1 MMKKTIFGYWLL
13 VNGYW
18 LLVIGFWLFAIGCQ
32 AQKVQRVMIPGKG
45 NIDVEQLNK
54 RVDLNQDISRLNLTE
69 LRVLRNSFFA
79 REGYPFRDAFLRG
92 VFQCTSWYDSL
103 MEKRWSKVE
112 DLMEYKENED
122 YRDTY
127 YKADAKVPIKT
138 TKTEQAFINM
148 LLAREKEL
156 KKQNFIPSQSGYRI
170 NMDNVVNAM
179 QLTEYPAPLKDK
191 LGRNG
196 FAIVPAKHDQLFHVY
211 ESNDYTSFPNF
222 VTTDLYLQLYHLY
235 FDCLLR
241 DVEQQKLHDVVQ
253 KLCERGQQ
261 LTANGQLPKANGQW
275 LKTYFDVGHALIT
288 GQKGADGT
296 VAEEVRNSTTYNATT
311 SEFLGYTDISF
322 QYPLFRPRGHYTR
335 NDTLKQYFHAMMWL
349 QTVPFATDVPSQL
362 QNAIILAEMVGSDA
376 QMRQLYQQLF
386 EPMTWLFGTPDN
398 ITIMQVYDLMKGRKA
413 NELLKDKK
421 ALSQLRSEIES
432 LAQKQ
437 TRIKPKFQFSSP
449 YKINLL
455 PQRYMPDGEVLQEM
469 VDYDSQVTKRALPKG
484 LDVMASMGVASAER
498 ILIDELKE
506 AQKWDGF
513 FPALT
518 RMKQRMK
525 EIDWQQTISTRWMDA
540 LKTLNNT
547 DNGYPY
553 FMLTPE
559 WQKKDLNAALA
570 SWAEL
575 KHDAILYAKQPFGAE
590 CGGAG
595 PPEPVV
601 TGYVEPNVQFW
612 RKAISLLNATADVL
626 ERYHLTTEK
635 GKRATERL
643 REEAEFLLQVSQ
655 KELAGKKLDEAEYDA
670 LKHIGA
676 TFENISL
683 DLVRDEEQYLMGWND
698 VEGTDRKVA
707 LIADV
712 YTANSLNNP
721 EKCVMYVAVGLADE
735 IYCIVEVDGYLWLM
749 RGAVLSYRETRRG
762 LDILRLTDEEW
773 QKNLETYPDEGRPTW
788 MQDIIVPLKPAEAPK
803 ANERF
808 FYSTGC

>member
-1 MMKKTIFGYWLL
+1 MRKLLATIVCL
-13 VNGYW
+13 VA
-18 LLVIGFWLFAIGCQ
+18 LTATAQQ
-32 AQKVQRVMIPGKG
+32 AKRVMIPGKG

-54 RVDLNQDISRLNLTE
+54 RVDLNQDISRLNMTE
-69 LRVLRNSFFA
+69 LRVLRNSFYA
-79 REGYPFRDAFLRG
+79 RNGYPFRDAFLRG

-103 MEKRWSKVE
+103 MGERWPKVE
-112 DLMEYKENED
+112 ELMEYNEDED
-122 YRDTY
+122 YRTSY
-127 YKADAKVPIKT
+127 YKADAKVPMKT

-156 KKQNFIPSQSGYRI
+156 KKQNFKPSQSGYRV
-170 NMDNVVNAM
+170 NMDNVVNSM

-196 FAIVPAKHDQLFHVY
+196 FAIVPAKHDQLFNVY
-211 ESNDYTSFPNF
+211 ENNDYTNFPNF

-241 DVEQQKLHDVVQ
+241 DVEQKKLHDVVL
-253 KLCERGQQ
+253 KLCQRGQQ
-261 LTANGQLPKANGQW
+261 LVANSQHPSSNTQW

-288 GQKGADGT
+288 GQKGAAGT
-296 VAEEVRNSTTYNATT
+296 VAEEVEKSTKYEADM
-311 SEFLGYTDISF
+311 SEYLGYTNIPF

-349 QTVPFATDVPSQL
+349 QTVPFGTDVPSQL
-362 QNAIILAEMVGSDA
+362 ENAVILAEIVGSDA
-376 QMRQLYQQLF
+376 QMQKLYQQLF

-413 NELLKDKK
+413 KELLKNKK
-421 ALSQLRSEIES
+421 AMAQLRSEIET
-432 LAQKQ
+432 LAKQQ

-469 VDYDSQVTKRALPKG
+469 VDYDNDPTKRALPMG

-498 ILIDELKE
+498 ILTDELGEHKR
-506 AQKWDGF
+506 WDGF
-513 FPALT
+513 VPALS

-540 LKTLNNT
+540 LKTLHDTNE
-547 DNGYPY
+547 GYPF

-590 CGGAG
+590 CGGGG

-601 TGYVEPNVQFW
+601 TGYVEPNVKFW

-626 ERYHLTTEK
+626 ERYQLTTEK

-643 REEAEFLLQVSQ
+643 REEAEFLLRVSQ
-655 KELAGKKLDEAEYDA
+655 EELAGKKLAEADYDA

-676 TFENISL
+676 EFENISL

-712 YTANSLNNP
+712 YTANSVNNP

-773 QKNLETYPDEGRPTW
+773 QQNLETYPDEGRPTW

>member
-1 MMKKTIFGYWLL
+1 MMKKLL
-13 VNGYW
+13 TTM
-18 LLVIGFWLFAIGCQ
+18 LCLIALTAT
-32 AQKVQRVMIPGKG
+32 AQTKQRVMIPGKG

-54 RVDLNQDISRLNLTE
+54 RIDLSQDVSHLSITE
-69 LRVLRNSFFA
+69 LRILRNSFFA

-103 MEKRWSKVE
+103 LWKRWEKVE
-112 DLMEYKENED
+112 DLINYNDNED
-122 YRDTY
+122 YRDNY
-127 YKADAKVPIKT
+127 YKADAKVTMKT
-138 TKTEQAFINM
+138 TKTEQAFISK

-156 KKQNFIPSQSGYRI
+156 KKLNFTPSQIGYRV
-170 NMDNVVNAM
+170 NMDNVVNNM

-196 FAIVPAKHDQLFHVY
+196 FAIVPARHDQLFQVY
-211 ESNDYTSFPNF
+211 ESNDYTNFPNF

-241 DVEQQKLHDVVQ
+241 DVEQQKLHDVVLR
-253 KLCERGQQ
+253 LCQRGQQ
-261 LTANGQLPKANGQW
+261 LTTNSQLPKANSQW
-275 LKTYFDVGHALIT
+275 LKTYFDVGYALIT

-296 VAEEVRNSTTYNATT
+296 VADEVKKSTTYEADM
-311 SEFLGYTDISF
+311 SEFLGYKEIPF
-322 QYPLFRPRGHYTR
+322 QYPLFRPRGHYAR

-349 QTVPFATDVPSQL
+349 QTVPFGTDVPSQL
-362 QNAIILAEMVGSDA
+362 ANAVILADIVGSDT

-398 ITIMQVYDLMKGRKA
+398 ITILQVYDLMKGRKGK
-413 NELLKDKK
+413 ELLKDQK
-421 ALSQLRSEIES
+421 AMALLRTEIES
-432 LAQKQ
+432 LAQQQ

-469 VDYDSQVTKRALPKG
+469 VDYDSQTTKRALPKG

-498 ILIDELKE
+498 ILLDELKE
-506 AQKWDGF
+506 AQQWDGF
-513 FPALT
+513 VPALS
-518 RMKQRMK
+518 RMKQRMR
-525 EIDWQQTISTRWMDA
+525 EIDWQQTISNRWMDA
-540 LKTLNNT
+540 LKTLHDTN
-547 DNGYPY
+547 DGYPF

-590 CGGAG
+590 CGGGG

-643 REEAEFLLQVSQ
+643 REEAQFLLRVSEE
-655 KELAGKKLDEAEYDA
+655 ELAGKKLAEADYDA

-683 DLVRDEEQYLMGWND
+683 DLVRDEEQFLMGWND

>member
-1 MMKKTIFGYWLL
+1 MLCLIALT
-13 VNGYW
+13 
-18 LLVIGFWLFAIGCQ
+18 AT
-32 AQKVQRVMIPGKG
+32 AQTKQRVMIPGKG

-54 RVDLNQDISRLNLTE
+54 RIDLSQDVSRLSIPE
-69 LRVLRNSFFA
+69 LRILRNSFFA

-103 MEKRWSKVE
+103 LWKRWEKVE
-112 DLMEYKENED
+112 DLINYNDNED
-122 YRDTY
+122 YRDNY
-127 YKADAKVPIKT
+127 YKADAKVTMKT
-138 TKTEQAFINM
+138 TKTEQAFISK

-156 KKQNFIPSQSGYRI
+156 KKLNFTPSQIGYRV
-170 NMDNVVNAM
+170 NMDNVVNNM

-196 FAIVPAKHDQLFHVY
+196 FAIVPARHDQLFQVY
-211 ESNDYTSFPNF
+211 ESNDYTNFPNF

-241 DVEQQKLHDVVQ
+241 DVEQQKLHDVVLR
-253 KLCERGQQ
+253 LCQRGQQ
-261 LTANGQLPKANGQW
+261 LTTNSQLPKANSQW
-275 LKTYFDVGHALIT
+275 LKTYFDVGYALIT

-296 VAEEVRNSTTYNATT
+296 VADEVKKSTTYEADM
-311 SEFLGYTDISF
+311 SEYLGYIDIPF
-322 QYPLFRPRGHYTR
+322 QYPLFRPRGHYAR

-349 QTVPFATDVPSQL
+349 QTVPFGTDVPSQL
-362 QNAIILAEMVGSDA
+362 ANAVILADIVGSDT

-398 ITIMQVYDLMKGRKA
+398 ITILQVYDLMKGRKGK
-413 NELLKDKK
+413 ELLKDQK
-421 ALSQLRSEIES
+421 AMALLRTEIES
-432 LAQKQ
+432 LAQQQ

-469 VDYDSQVTKRALPKG
+469 VDYDSQTTKRALPKG

-498 ILIDELKE
+498 ILLDELKE
-506 AQKWDGF
+506 AQQWDGF
-513 FPALT
+513 VPALS
-518 RMKQRMK
+518 RMKQRMR
-525 EIDWQQTISTRWMDA
+525 EIDWQQTISNRWMDA
-540 LKTLNNT
+540 LKTLHDTN
-547 DNGYPY
+547 DGYPF
-553 FMLTPE
+553 FMLTLE

-590 CGGAG
+590 CGGGG

-626 ERYHLTTEK
+626 ERHHLTTEK

-643 REEAEFLLQVSQ
+643 REEAQFLLRVTEE
-655 KELAGKKLDEAEYDA
+655 ELAGKKLAEADYDA

-683 DLVRDEEQYLMGWND
+683 DLVRDEEQFLMGWND

-803 ANERF
+803 SNERF

>member
-1 MMKKTIFGYWLL
+1 MRKLL
-13 VNGYW
+13 ATMLCVMA
-18 LLVIGFWLFAIGCQ
+18 LTAT
-32 AQKVQRVMIPGKG
+32 AQTKQRVMIPGKG
-45 NIDVEQLNK
+45 NINVEQLNK
-54 RVDLNQDISRLNLTE
+54 LVDLNQDISRLSITE
-69 LRVLRNSFFA
+69 LRVLRNSFYA

-103 MEKRWSKVE
+103 LWKRWEKVE
-112 DLMEYKENED
+112 DLINYNESED
-122 YRDTY
+122 YRNNY
-127 YKADAKVPIKT
+127 YKADAKVSMKT
-138 TKTEQAFINM
+138 TKAEQAFINK

-156 KKQNFIPSQSGYRI
+156 MKRNFVPSQSGYRV
-170 NMDNVVNAM
+170 NMDNVVNNM
-179 QLTEYPAPLKDK
+179 QLKEYPAPLKDK

-196 FAIVPAKHDQLFHVY
+196 FAIVPARHNQLFQLY
-211 ESNDYTSFPNF
+211 ESNDYTNFPNF

-241 DVEQQKLHDVVQ
+241 DIEQQRLHDVVL
-253 KLCERGQQ
+253 KLCQRGQQ
-261 LTANGQLPKANGQW
+261 LTATNNAW
-275 LKTYFDVGHALIT
+275 LKTYFDVGYALIT
-288 GQKGADGT
+288 GQKGAVGT
-296 VAEEVRNSTTYNATT
+296 VAEEVKKSTTYEADM
-311 SEFLGYTDISF
+311 SEFLGCKEIPF

-335 NDTLKQYFHAMMWL
+335 NDTLKTYFHAMMWL
-349 QTVPFATDVPSQL
+349 QTVPFGTDVPSQL
-362 QNAIILAEMVGSDA
+362 QNAIILADLVGRDA
-376 QMRQLYQQLF
+376 QMQQLYQQLF

-413 NELLKDKK
+413 SELLKDKK
-421 ALSQLRSEIES
+421 AMDQLRREIES

-469 VDYDSQVTKRALPKG
+469 VDYDNRPTKRAMPKG

-498 ILIDELKE
+498 ILLDELKE
-506 AQKWDGF
+506 AQQWDGF
-513 FPALT
+513 VAALSK
-518 RMKQRMK
+518 MKQRMK
-525 EIDWQQTISTRWMDA
+525 EIDWQQTISNRWMDA
-540 LKTLNNT
+540 VKTLHEIC
-547 DNGYPY
+547 DGYPY

-590 CGGAG
+590 CGGGG

-601 TGYVEPNVQFW
+601 TGYVEPNVKFW
-612 RKAISLLNATADVL
+612 RKAISLLDATADVL
-626 ERYHLTTEK
+626 ERHHLTTEK
-635 GKRATERL
+635 GKRATQRL
-643 REEAEFLLQVSQ
+643 REEAQFLLRVSQ
-655 KELAGKKLDEAEYDA
+655 EELAGKKLDEADYDA

-721 EKCVMYVAVGLADE
+721 EKSVMYVAVGLADE
-735 IYCIVEVDGYLWLM
+735 IYCVVEVDGYLWLM
-749 RGAVLSYRETRRG
+749 RGAVLSYRETRRA

-773 QKNLETYPDEGRPTW
+773 QKNLETYPDEGRPSW
-788 MQDIIVPLKPAEAPK
+788 MQDIMVPLKPLEVPK
-803 ANERF
+803 PDESY

>member
-1 MMKKTIFGYWLL
+1 MLCVMALT
-13 VNGYW
+13 
-18 LLVIGFWLFAIGCQ
+18 AT
-32 AQKVQRVMIPGKG
+32 AQTKQRVMIPGKG
-45 NIDVEQLNK
+45 NINVEQLNK
-54 RVDLNQDISRLNLTE
+54 LVDLNQDISRLSITE
-69 LRVLRNSFFA
+69 LRVLRNSFYA

-103 MEKRWSKVE
+103 LWKRWEKVE
-112 DLMEYKENED
+112 DLINYNESED
-122 YRDTY
+122 YRNNY
-127 YKADAKVPIKT
+127 YKADAKVSMKT
-138 TKTEQAFINM
+138 TKAEQAFINK

-156 KKQNFIPSQSGYRI
+156 MKRNFVPSQSGYRV
-170 NMDNVVNAM
+170 NMDNVVNNM
-179 QLTEYPAPLKDK
+179 QLKKYPAPLKDK

-196 FAIVPAKHDQLFHVY
+196 FAIVPARHNQLFQLY
-211 ESNDYTSFPNF
+211 ESNDYTNFPNF

-241 DVEQQKLHDVVQ
+241 DIEQQRLHDVVL
-253 KLCERGQQ
+253 KLCQRGQQ
-261 LTANGQLPKANGQW
+261 LTATNNAW
-275 LKTYFDVGHALIT
+275 LKTYFDVGYALIT
-288 GQKGADGT
+288 GQKGAVGT
-296 VAEEVRNSTTYNATT
+296 VAEEVKKSTTYEADM
-311 SEFLGYTDISF
+311 SEFLGCKEIPF

-335 NDTLKQYFHAMMWL
+335 NDTLKTYFHAMMWL
-349 QTVPFATDVPSQL
+349 QTVPFGTDVPSQL
-362 QNAIILAEMVGSDA
+362 QNAIILADLVGRDA
-376 QMRQLYQQLF
+376 QMQQLYQQLF

-413 NELLKDKK
+413 SELLKDKK
-421 ALSQLRSEIES
+421 AMDQLRREIES

-469 VDYDSQVTKRALPKG
+469 VDYDNRPTKRAMPKG

-498 ILIDELKE
+498 ILLDELKE
-506 AQKWDGF
+506 AQQWDGF
-513 FPALT
+513 VAALSK
-518 RMKQRMK
+518 MKQRMK
-525 EIDWQQTISTRWMDA
+525 EIDWQQTISNRWMDA
-540 LKTLNNT
+540 VKTLHEIC
-547 DNGYPY
+547 DGYPY

-590 CGGAG
+590 CGGGG

-601 TGYVEPNVQFW
+601 TGYVEPNVKFW
-612 RKAISLLNATADVL
+612 RKAISLLDATADVL
-626 ERYHLTTEK
+626 ERHHLTTEK
-635 GKRATERL
+635 GKRATQRL
-643 REEAEFLLQVSQ
+643 REEAQFLLRVSQ
-655 KELAGKKLDEAEYDA
+655 EELAGKKLDEADYDA

-721 EKCVMYVAVGLADE
+721 EKSVMYVAVGLADE
-735 IYCIVEVDGYLWLM
+735 IYCVVEIDGYLWLM
-749 RGAVLSYRETRRG
+749 RGAVLSYRETRRA

-773 QKNLETYPDEGRPTW
+773 QKNLETYPDEGRPSW
-788 MQDIIVPLKPAEAPK
+788 MQDIMVPLKPLEVPK
-803 ANERF
+803 PDESY

>member
-1 MMKKTIFGYWLL
+1 MKKLL
-13 VNGYW
+13 TTM
-18 LLVIGFWLFAIGCQ
+18 LCLMTLTAT
-32 AQKVQRVMIPGKG
+32 AQTKQRVMIPGKG
-45 NIDVEQLNK
+45 NVNVEQLNK
-54 RVDLNQDISRLNLTE
+54 HVDLNQDISRLNITE
-69 LRVLRNSFFA
+69 LRVLRNSFYA

-92 VFQCTSWYDSL
+92 VFQSTSWYDSL
-103 MEKRWSKVE
+103 QWKRWEKVE
-112 DLMEYKENED
+112 DLINYNESGD
-122 YRDTY
+122 YRNNY
-127 YKADAKVPIKT
+127 YKADAKVPMKT
-138 TKTEQAFINM
+138 TKAEQAFINK

-156 KKQNFIPSQSGYRI
+156 KKQNFVPSQSGYRV
-170 NMDNVVNAM
+170 NMDNVVNNM
-179 QLTEYPAPLKDK
+179 QLKEYPAPLKDK

-196 FAIVPAKHDQLFHVY
+196 FAIVPARHDQLFQLY
-211 ESNDYTSFPNF
+211 ESNDYTNFPNF

-241 DVEQQKLHDVVQ
+241 DIEQQRLHDVVL
-253 KLCERGQQ
+253 KLCQRGQQ
-261 LTANGQLPKANGQW
+261 LTANSQW
-275 LKTYFDVGHALIT
+275 LKTYFDVGYALIT
-288 GQKGADGT
+288 GQKGAAGT
-296 VAEEVRNSTTYNATT
+296 VAEEVKKSTTYEADM
-311 SEFLGYTDISF
+311 SEFLGCKEIPF

-335 NDTLKQYFHAMMWL
+335 NDTLKTYFHAMMWL
-349 QTVPFATDVPSQL
+349 QTVPFGTDVPSQL
-362 QNAIILAEMVGSDA
+362 QNAIILADLVGSDA
-376 QMRQLYQQLF
+376 QMQQLYQQLF

-398 ITIMQVYDLMKGRKA
+398 ITILQVYDLMKGRKA
-413 NELLKDKK
+413 TELLKDKK
-421 ALSQLRSEIES
+421 AMDQLRGEIES

-469 VDYDSQVTKRALPKG
+469 VDYDSRPTKRAMPKG

-498 ILIDELKE
+498 ILLDELKE
-506 AQKWDGF
+506 AQQWDGF
-513 FPALT
+513 VAALSK
-518 RMKQRMK
+518 MKQRMK
-525 EIDWQQTISTRWMDA
+525 EIDWQQTISNRWMDA
-540 LKTLNNT
+540 VKTLHET
-547 DNGYPY
+547 SDGYPY

-590 CGGAG
+590 CGGGG

-601 TGYVEPNVQFW
+601 TGYVEPNVKFW
-612 RKAISLLNATADVL
+612 RKAISLLDATADVL
-626 ERYHLTTEK
+626 ERHHLTTEK
-635 GKRATERL
+635 GKRATQRL
-643 REEAEFLLQVSQ
+643 REEAQFLLRVSQ
-655 KELAGKKLDEAEYDA
+655 EELAGKKLDEADYDA

-721 EKCVMYVAVGLADE
+721 EKSVMYVAVGLADE
-735 IYCIVEVDGYLWLM
+735 IYCVVEVDGYLWLM
-749 RGAVLSYRETRRG
+749 RGAVLSYRETRRA

-773 QKNLETYPDEGRPTW
+773 QKNLETYPDEGRPSW
-788 MQDIIVPLKPAEAPK
+788 MQDIMVPLKPLEVPK
-803 ANERF
+803 PDESY

>member
-1 MMKKTIFGYWLL
+1 MMKKLL
-13 VNGYW
+13 TTM
-18 LLVIGFWLFAIGCQ
+18 LCLIALTAT
-32 AQKVQRVMIPGKG
+32 AQTKQRVMIPGKG

-54 RVDLNQDISRLNLTE
+54 RIDLSQDVSRLSIPE
-69 LRVLRNSFFA
+69 LRILRNSFFA

-103 MEKRWSKVE
+103 LWKRWEKVE
-112 DLMEYKENED
+112 DLINYNDNED
-122 YRDTY
+122 YRDNY
-127 YKADAKVPIKT
+127 YKADAKVTMKA
-138 TKTEQAFINM
+138 TKTEQAFISK

-156 KKQNFIPSQSGYRI
+156 KKLNFTPSQIGYRV
-170 NMDNVVNAM
+170 NMDNVVNNM

-196 FAIVPAKHDQLFHVY
+196 FAIVPARHDQLFQVY
-211 ESNDYTSFPNF
+211 ESNDYTNFPNF

-241 DVEQQKLHDVVQ
+241 DVEQQKLHDVVLR
-253 KLCERGQQ
+253 LCQRGQQ
-261 LTANGQLPKANGQW
+261 LTTNSQLPKANSQW
-275 LKTYFDVGHALIT
+275 LKTYFDVGYALIT

-296 VAEEVRNSTTYNATT
+296 VADEVKKSTTYEADM
-311 SEFLGYTDISF
+311 SEYLGYIDIPF
-322 QYPLFRPRGHYTR
+322 QYPLFRPRGHYAR

-349 QTVPFATDVPSQL
+349 QTVPFGTDVPSQL
-362 QNAIILAEMVGSDA
+362 ANAVILADIVGSDT

-398 ITIMQVYDLMKGRKA
+398 ITILQVYDLMKGRKGK
-413 NELLKDKK
+413 ELLKDQK
-421 ALSQLRSEIES
+421 AMALLRTEIES
-432 LAQKQ
+432 LAQQQ

-469 VDYDSQVTKRALPKG
+469 VDYDSQTTKRALPKG

-498 ILIDELKE
+498 ILLDELKE
-506 AQKWDGF
+506 AQQWDGF
-513 FPALT
+513 VPALS
-518 RMKQRMK
+518 RMKQRMR
-525 EIDWQQTISTRWMDA
+525 EIDWQQTISNRWMDA
-540 LKTLNNT
+540 LKTLHDTN
-547 DNGYPY
+547 DGYPF

-590 CGGAG
+590 CGGGG

-626 ERYHLTTEK
+626 ERHHLTTEK

-643 REEAEFLLQVSQ
+643 REEAQFLLRVSEE
-655 KELAGKKLDEAEYDA
+655 ELAGKKLAEADYDA

-683 DLVRDEEQYLMGWND
+683 DLVRDEEQFLMGWND

-803 ANERF
+803 SNERF

>member
-1 MMKKTIFGYWLL
+1 MKRTIFAIGLWLL
-13 VNGYW
+13 
-18 LLVIGFWLFAIGCQ
+18 AIGCQ
-32 AQKVQRVMIPGKG
+32 AQIKQRVMIPGKG
-45 NIDVEQLNK
+45 GINVEQLNK
-54 RVDLNQDISRLNLTE
+54 RVDLAQDISQLNITE

-79 REGYPFRDAFLRG
+79 RDGYPFRDAFLRG

-103 MEKRWSKVE
+103 VEKRWEKVE
-112 DLMEYKENED
+112 NLMEYNENED

-127 YKADAKVPIKT
+127 YKADAKVPFKT
-138 TKTEQAFINM
+138 TKAEQAFISK
-148 LLAREKEL
+148 LQAREKEL
-156 KKQNFIPSQSGYRI
+156 KQQNFKPSQSGYRV

-179 QLTEYPAPLKDK
+179 QLKEYPAPLKDK

-196 FAIVPAKHDQLFHVY
+196 FAIVPAQHDQLFQVY
-211 ESNDYTSFPNF
+211 ESNDYTNFPNF
-222 VTTDLYLQLYHLY
+222 VTTDLYLQIYHLY

-241 DVEQQKLHDVVQ
+241 DVEQEKLHDVVL
-253 KLCERGQQ
+253 KLCQRGQQ
-261 LTANGQLPKANGQW
+261 LTANTQW
-275 LKTYFDVGHALIT
+275 LKTYFDVGYALIT
-288 GQKGADGT
+288 GQKGAAGT
-296 VAEEVRNSTTYNATT
+296 VADEVEKSTAYKADM
-311 SEFLGYTDISF
+311 SEFLGYKEVPF
-322 QYPLFRPRGHYTR
+322 NYQLFRPRGHYTR
-335 NDTLKQYFHAMMWL
+335 NDTLKTYFHAMMWL
-349 QTVPFATDVPSQL
+349 QTVPFGTDVPSQL
-362 QNAIILAEMVGSDA
+362 QNAIILADMVGSDA
-376 QMRQLYQQLF
+376 QMRALYQQLF

-398 ITIMQVYDLMKGRKA
+398 ITIMQVYDLMKDRKA

-421 ALSQLRSEIES
+421 ALAQLRSEIES

-437 TRIKPKFQFSSP
+437 TRIKPKFEYTSP
-449 YKINLL
+449 YMINLL

-469 VDYDSQVTKRALPKG
+469 VDYDSRPTKRAMPKG
-484 LDVMASMGVASAER
+484 LDVMAAMGVQSAER
-498 ILIDELKE
+498 ILLDELKE
-506 AQKWDGF
+506 ARQWDGF
-513 FPALT
+513 VAALAK
-518 RMKQRMK
+518 MKQRMK
-525 EIDWQQTISTRWMDA
+525 EIDWQQTISNRWMDA
-540 LKTLNNT
+540 VKTLHET
-547 DNGYPY
+547 SDGYPY

-590 CGGAG
+590 CGGGG

-601 TGYVEPNVQFW
+601 TGYVEPNVKFW
-612 RKAISLLNATADVL
+612 RKAISLLDATADVL
-626 ERYHLTTEK
+626 ERHHLTTEK

-643 REEAEFLLQVSQ
+643 REEAQFLLRVSER
-655 KELAGKKLDEAEYDA
+655 ELAGKKLDEADYDA

-683 DLVRDEEQYLMGWND
+683 DLVRDEEQFLMGWND

-712 YTANSLNNP
+712 YTANADNNP
-721 EKCVMYVAVGLADE
+721 EKSVMYVAVGLADE

-773 QKNLETYPDEGRPTW
+773 QKNLETYPDEGRPSW

>member
-1 MMKKTIFGYWLL
+1 MH
-13 VNGYW
+13 
-18 LLVIGFWLFAIGCQ
+18 
-32 AQKVQRVMIPGKG
+32 
-45 NIDVEQLNK
+45 
-54 RVDLNQDISRLNLTE
+54 
-69 LRVLRNSFFA
+69 
-79 REGYPFRDAFLRG
+79 
-92 VFQCTSWYDSL
+92 WYDSL
-103 MEKRWSKVE
+103 LWKRWEKVE
-112 DLMEYKENED
+112 DLINYNESED
-122 YRDTY
+122 YRNNY
-127 YKADAKVPIKT
+127 YKADAKVSMKT
-138 TKTEQAFINM
+138 TKAEQAFINK

-156 KKQNFIPSQSGYRI
+156 MKRNFVPSQSGYRV
-170 NMDNVVNAM
+170 NMDNVVNNM
-179 QLTEYPAPLKDK
+179 QLKEYPAPLKDK

-196 FAIVPAKHDQLFHVY
+196 FAIVPARHNQLFQLY
-211 ESNDYTSFPNF
+211 ESNDYTNFPNF

-241 DVEQQKLHDVVQ
+241 DIEQQRLHDVVL
-253 KLCERGQQ
+253 KLCQRGQQ
-261 LTANGQLPKANGQW
+261 LTATNNAW
-275 LKTYFDVGHALIT
+275 LKTYFDVGYALIT
-288 GQKGADGT
+288 GQKGAVGT
-296 VAEEVRNSTTYNATT
+296 VAEEVKKSTTYEADM
-311 SEFLGYTDISF
+311 SEFLGCKEIPF

-335 NDTLKQYFHAMMWL
+335 NDTLKTYFHAMMWL
-349 QTVPFATDVPSQL
+349 QTVPFGTDVPSQL
-362 QNAIILAEMVGSDA
+362 QNAIILADLVGRDA
-376 QMRQLYQQLF
+376 QMQQLYQQLF

-413 NELLKDKK
+413 SELLKDKK
-421 ALSQLRSEIES
+421 AMDQLRREIES

-469 VDYDSQVTKRALPKG
+469 VDYDNRPTKRAMPKG

-498 ILIDELKE
+498 ILLDELKE
-506 AQKWDGF
+506 AQQWDGF
-513 FPALT
+513 VAALSK
-518 RMKQRMK
+518 MKQRMK
-525 EIDWQQTISTRWMDA
+525 EIDWQQTISNRWMDA
-540 LKTLNNT
+540 VKTLHEIC
-547 DNGYPY
+547 DGYPY

-590 CGGAG
+590 CGGGG

-601 TGYVEPNVQFW
+601 TGYVEPNVKFW
-612 RKAISLLNATADVL
+612 RKAISLLDATADVL
-626 ERYHLTTEK
+626 ERHHLTTEK
-635 GKRATERL
+635 GKRATQRL
-643 REEAEFLLQVSQ
+643 REEAQFLLRVSQ
-655 KELAGKKLDEAEYDA
+655 EELAGKKLDEADYDA

-721 EKCVMYVAVGLADE
+721 EKSVMYVAVGLADE
-735 IYCIVEVDGYLWLM
+735 IYCVVEIDGYLWLM
-749 RGAVLSYRETRRG
+749 RGAVLSYRETRRA

-773 QKNLETYPDEGRPTW
+773 QKNLETYPDEGRPSW
-788 MQDIIVPLKPAEAPK
+788 MQDIMVPLKPLEVPK
-803 ANERF
+803 PDESY

>member
-1 MMKKTIFGYWLL
+1 MKKLL
-13 VNGYW
+13 TTMLCLMTLTVT
-18 LLVIGFWLFAIGCQ
+18 
-32 AQKVQRVMIPGKG
+32 AQTKQRVMIPGKG
-45 NIDVEQLNK
+45 NVNVEQLNK
-54 RVDLNQDISRLNLTE
+54 RVDLNQDISRLSITE
-69 LRVLRNSFFA
+69 LRVLRNSFYA

-103 MEKRWSKVE
+103 LWKRWEKVE
-112 DLMEYKENED
+112 DLINYNESED
-122 YRDTY
+122 NRNNY
-127 YKADAKVPIKT
+127 YKADAKVSMKT
-138 TKTEQAFINM
+138 TKAEQAFINK

-156 KKQNFIPSQSGYRI
+156 MKRNFVPSQSGYRV
-170 NMDNVVNAM
+170 NMDNVVNNM
-179 QLTEYPAPLKDK
+179 QLKEYPAPLKDK

-196 FAIVPAKHDQLFHVY
+196 FAIVPARHNQLFQLY
-211 ESNDYTSFPNF
+211 ESNDYTNFPNF
-222 VTTDLYLQLYHLY
+222 VTTDVDRQLYHLY

-241 DVEQQKLHDVVQ
+241 DIEQQRLHDVVL
-253 KLCERGQQ
+253 KLCQRGQQ
-261 LTANGQLPKANGQW
+261 LTATNNAW
-275 LKTYFDVGHALIT
+275 LKTYFDVGYALIT
-288 GQKGADGT
+288 GQKGVAGT
-296 VAEEVRNSTTYNATT
+296 VAEEVKKSTTYEADM
-311 SEFLGYTDISF
+311 SEFLGCKEIPF

-335 NDTLKQYFHAMMWL
+335 NDTLKTYFHAMMWL
-349 QTVPFATDVPSQL
+349 QTVPFGTDVPSQL
-362 QNAIILAEMVGSDA
+362 QNAIILADLVGSDA
-376 QMRQLYQQLF
+376 QMQQLYQQLF

-413 NELLKDKK
+413 SELLKDKK
-421 ALSQLRSEIES
+421 AMDQLRREIES

-469 VDYDSQVTKRALPKG
+469 VDYDSRPTKRAMPKG

-498 ILIDELKE
+498 ILLDELKE
-506 AQKWDGF
+506 AQQWDGF
-513 FPALT
+513 VAALSK
-518 RMKQRMK
+518 MKQRMK
-525 EIDWQQTISTRWMDA
+525 EIDWQQTISNRWMDA
-540 LKTLNNT
+540 VKTLHEIS
-547 DNGYPY
+547 DGYPY

-590 CGGAG
+590 CGGGG

-601 TGYVEPNVQFW
+601 TGYVEPNVKFW
-612 RKAISLLNATADVL
+612 RKAISLLDATADVL
-626 ERYHLTTEK
+626 ERHHLTTEK
-635 GKRATERL
+635 GKRATQRL
-643 REEAEFLLQVSQ
+643 REEAQFLLRVSQ
-655 KELAGKKLDEAEYDA
+655 EELAGKKLDEADYDA

-721 EKCVMYVAVGLADE
+721 EKSVMYVAVGLADE
-735 IYCIVEVDGYLWLM
+735 IYCVVEVDGYLWLM
-749 RGAVLSYRETRRG
+749 RGAVLSYRETRRA

-773 QKNLETYPDEGRPTW
+773 QKNLETYPDEGRPSW
-788 MQDIIVPLKPAEAPK
+788 MQDIMVPLKPLEVPK
-803 ANERF
+803 PDESY

>member
-1 MMKKTIFGYWLL
+1 MKKLL
-13 VNGYW
+13 TTMLCLMTLTVT
-18 LLVIGFWLFAIGCQ
+18 
-32 AQKVQRVMIPGKG
+32 AQTKQRVMIPGKG
-45 NIDVEQLNK
+45 NVNVEQLNK
-54 RVDLNQDISRLNLTE
+54 RVDLNQDISRLSITE
-69 LRVLRNSFFA
+69 LRVLRNSFYA

-103 MEKRWSKVE
+103 LWKRWEKVE
-112 DLMEYKENED
+112 DLINYNESED
-122 YRDTY
+122 YRNNY
-127 YKADAKVPIKT
+127 YKADAKVSMKT
-138 TKTEQAFINM
+138 TKAEQAFINK

-156 KKQNFIPSQSGYRI
+156 MKRNFVPSQSGYRV
-170 NMDNVVNAM
+170 NMDNVVNNM
-179 QLTEYPAPLKDK
+179 QLKEYPAPLKDK

-196 FAIVPAKHDQLFHVY
+196 FAIVPARHNQLFQLY
-211 ESNDYTSFPNF
+211 ESNDYTNFPNF

-241 DVEQQKLHDVVQ
+241 DIEQQRLHDVVL
-253 KLCERGQQ
+253 KLCQRGQQ
-261 LTANGQLPKANGQW
+261 LTATNNAW
-275 LKTYFDVGHALIT
+275 LKTYFDVGYALIT
-288 GQKGADGT
+288 GQKGAVGT
-296 VAEEVRNSTTYNATT
+296 VAEEVKKSTTYEADM
-311 SEFLGYTDISF
+311 SEFLGCKEIPF

-335 NDTLKQYFHAMMWL
+335 NDTLKTYFHAMMWL
-349 QTVPFATDVPSQL
+349 QTVPFGTDVPSQL
-362 QNAIILAEMVGSDA
+362 QNAIILADLVGRDA
-376 QMRQLYQQLF
+376 QMQQLYQQLF

-413 NELLKDKK
+413 SELLKDKK
-421 ALSQLRSEIES
+421 AMDQLRREIES

-469 VDYDSQVTKRALPKG
+469 VDYDNRPTKRAMPKG

-498 ILIDELKE
+498 ILLDELKE
-506 AQKWDGF
+506 AQQWDGF
-513 FPALT
+513 VAALSK
-518 RMKQRMK
+518 MKQRMK
-525 EIDWQQTISTRWMDA
+525 EIDWQQTISNRWMDA
-540 LKTLNNT
+540 VKTLHEIC
-547 DNGYPY
+547 DGYPY

-590 CGGAG
+590 CGGGG

-601 TGYVEPNVQFW
+601 TGYVEPNVKFW
-612 RKAISLLNATADVL
+612 RKAISLLDATADVL
-626 ERYHLTTEK
+626 ERHHLTTEK
-635 GKRATERL
+635 GKRATQRL
-643 REEAEFLLQVSQ
+643 REEAQFLLRVSQ
-655 KELAGKKLDEAEYDA
+655 EELAGKKLDEADYDA

-721 EKCVMYVAVGLADE
+721 EKSVMYVAVGLADE
-735 IYCIVEVDGYLWLM
+735 IYCVVEIDGYLWLM
-749 RGAVLSYRETRRG
+749 RGAVLSYRETRRA

-773 QKNLETYPDEGRPTW
+773 QKNLETYPDEGRPSW
-788 MQDIIVPLKPAEAPK
+788 MQDIMVPLKPLEVPK
-803 ANERF
+803 PDESY

>member
-1 MMKKTIFGYWLL
+1 MKKLL
-13 VNGYW
+13 TTMLCLMTLTVT
-18 LLVIGFWLFAIGCQ
+18 
-32 AQKVQRVMIPGKG
+32 AQTKQRVMIPGKG
-45 NIDVEQLNK
+45 NVNVEQLNK
-54 RVDLNQDISRLNLTE
+54 RVDLNQDISRLSITE
-69 LRVLRNSFFA
+69 LRVLRNSFYA

-103 MEKRWSKVE
+103 LWKRWEKVE
-112 DLMEYKENED
+112 DLINYNESED
-122 YRDTY
+122 YRNNY
-127 YKADAKVPIKT
+127 YKADAKVSMKT
-138 TKTEQAFINM
+138 TKAEQAFINK

-156 KKQNFIPSQSGYRI
+156 MKRNFVPSQSGYRV
-170 NMDNVVNAM
+170 NMDNVVNNM
-179 QLTEYPAPLKDK
+179 QLKEYPAPLKDK

-196 FAIVPAKHDQLFHVY
+196 FAIVPARHNQLFQLY
-211 ESNDYTSFPNF
+211 ESNDYTNFPNF

-241 DVEQQKLHDVVQ
+241 DIEQQRLHDVVL
-253 KLCERGQQ
+253 KLCQRGQQ
-261 LTANGQLPKANGQW
+261 LTATNNAW
-275 LKTYFDVGHALIT
+275 LKTYFDVGYALIT
-288 GQKGADGT
+288 GQKGAVGT
-296 VAEEVRNSTTYNATT
+296 VAEEVKKSTTYEADM
-311 SEFLGYTDISF
+311 SEFLGCKEIPF

-335 NDTLKQYFHAMMWL
+335 NDTLKTYFHAMMWL
-349 QTVPFATDVPSQL
+349 QTVPFGTDVPSQL
-362 QNAIILAEMVGSDA
+362 QNAIILADLVGSDA
-376 QMRQLYQQLF
+376 QMQQLYQQLF

-413 NELLKDKK
+413 SELLKDKK
-421 ALSQLRSEIES
+421 AMDQLRREIES

-469 VDYDSQVTKRALPKG
+469 VDYDSRPTKRAMPKG

-498 ILIDELKE
+498 ILLDELKE
-506 AQKWDGF
+506 AQQWDVF
-513 FPALT
+513 VAALT
-518 RMKQRMK
+518 KMKQRMK
-525 EIDWQQTISTRWMDA
+525 EIDWQQTISNRWMDA
-540 LKTLNNT
+540 VKTLHET
-547 DNGYPY
+547 SDGYPY

-590 CGGAG
+590 CGGGG

-601 TGYVEPNVQFW
+601 TGYVEPNVKFW
-612 RKAISLLNATADVL
+612 RKAISLLDATADVL
-626 ERYHLTTEK
+626 ERHHLTTEK
-635 GKRATERL
+635 GKRATQRL
-643 REEAEFLLQVSQ
+643 REEAQFLLRVSQ
-655 KELAGKKLDEAEYDA
+655 EELAGKKLDEADYDA

-721 EKCVMYVAVGLADE
+721 EKSVMYVAVGLADE
-735 IYCIVEVDGYLWLM
+735 IYCVVEVDGYLWLM
-749 RGAVLSYRETRRG
+749 RGAVLSYRETRRA

-773 QKNLETYPDEGRPTW
+773 QKNLETYPDEGRPSW
-788 MQDIIVPLKPAEAPK
+788 MQDIMVPLKPLEVPK
-803 ANERF
+803 PDESY

>member
-1 MMKKTIFGYWLL
+1 MKRTIFAIGLWLL
-13 VNGYW
+13 
-18 LLVIGFWLFAIGCQ
+18 AIGCQ
-32 AQKVQRVMIPGKG
+32 AQIKQRVMIPGKG
-45 NIDVEQLNK
+45 GINVEQLNK
-54 RVDLNQDISRLNLTE
+54 RVDLAQDISQLNITE

-79 REGYPFRDAFLRG
+79 RDGYPFRDAFLRG

-103 MEKRWSKVE
+103 VEKRWEKVE
-112 DLMEYKENED
+112 NLMEYNENED

-127 YKADAKVPIKT
+127 YKADAKVPFKT
-138 TKTEQAFINM
+138 TKAEQAFISK
-148 LLAREKEL
+148 LQAREKEL
-156 KKQNFIPSQSGYRI
+156 KQQNFKPSQSGYRV

-179 QLTEYPAPLKDK
+179 QLKEYPAPLKDK

-196 FAIVPAKHDQLFHVY
+196 FAIVPAQHDQLFQVY
-211 ESNDYTSFPNF
+211 ESNDYTNFPNF
-222 VTTDLYLQLYHLY
+222 VTTDLYLQIYHLY

-241 DVEQQKLHDVVQ
+241 DVEQEKLHDVVL
-253 KLCERGQQ
+253 KLCKRGQQ
-261 LTANGQLPKANGQW
+261 LVSMDNGQWTMDNGQW
-275 LKTYFDVGHALIT
+275 LKAYFDVGYALIT
-288 GQKGADGT
+288 GQKGAAGT
-296 VAEEVRNSTTYNATT
+296 VAEEVEKSTAYKADM
-311 SEFLGYTDISF
+311 SEFLGYKEVPF
-322 QYPLFRPRGHYTR
+322 NYQLFRPRGHYTR
-335 NDTLKQYFHAMMWL
+335 NDTLKTYFHAMMWL
-349 QTVPFATDVPSQL
+349 QTVPFGTDVPSQL
-362 QNAIILAEMVGSDA
+362 QNAIILADMVGSDA
-376 QMRQLYQQLF
+376 QMRALYQQLF

-421 ALSQLRSEIES
+421 ALAQLRGEIES

-437 TRIKPKFQFSSP
+437 TRIKPKFEYTSP

-469 VDYDSQVTKRALPKG
+469 VDYDSRPTKRAMPKG
-484 LDVMASMGVASAER
+484 LDVMAAMGVQSAER
-498 ILIDELKE
+498 ILLDELKE
-506 AQKWDGF
+506 ARQWDGF
-513 FPALT
+513 VAALAK
-518 RMKQRMK
+518 MKQRMK
-525 EIDWQQTISTRWMDA
+525 EIDWQQTISNRWMDA
-540 LKTLNNT
+540 VKTLHET
-547 DNGYPY
+547 SDGYPY

-590 CGGAG
+590 CGGGG

-601 TGYVEPNVQFW
+601 TGYVEPNVKFW
-612 RKAISLLNATADVL
+612 RKAISLLDATADVL
-626 ERYHLTTEK
+626 ERHHLTTEK

-643 REEAEFLLQVSQ
+643 REEAQFLLRVSER
-655 KELAGKKLDEAEYDA
+655 ELTGKKLDEADYDA

-683 DLVRDEEQYLMGWND
+683 DLVRDEEQFLMGWND

-712 YTANSLNNP
+712 YTANADNNP
-721 EKCVMYVAVGLADE
+721 EKSVMYVAVGLADE

-773 QKNLETYPDEGRPTW
+773 QKNLETYPDEGRPSW

>member
-1 MMKKTIFGYWLL
+1 MTLT
-13 VNGYW
+13 VT
-18 LLVIGFWLFAIGCQ
+18 
-32 AQKVQRVMIPGKG
+32 AQTKQRVMIPGKG
-45 NIDVEQLNK
+45 NVNVEQLNK
-54 RVDLNQDISRLNLTE
+54 RVDLNQDISRLSITE
-69 LRVLRNSFFA
+69 LRVLRNSFYA

-103 MEKRWSKVE
+103 LWKRWEKVE
-112 DLMEYKENED
+112 DLINYNESED
-122 YRDTY
+122 YRNNY
-127 YKADAKVPIKT
+127 YKADAKVSMKT
-138 TKTEQAFINM
+138 TKAEQAFINK

-156 KKQNFIPSQSGYRI
+156 MKRNFVPSQSGYRV
-170 NMDNVVNAM
+170 NMDNVVNNM
-179 QLTEYPAPLKDK
+179 QLKEYPAPLKDK

-196 FAIVPAKHDQLFHVY
+196 FAIVPARHNQLFQLY
-211 ESNDYTSFPNF
+211 ESNDYTNFPNF

-241 DVEQQKLHDVVQ
+241 DIEQQRLHDVVL
-253 KLCERGQQ
+253 KLCQRGQQ
-261 LTANGQLPKANGQW
+261 LTATNNAW
-275 LKTYFDVGHALIT
+275 LKTYFDVGYALIT
-288 GQKGADGT
+288 GQKGAVGT
-296 VAEEVRNSTTYNATT
+296 VAEEVKKSTTYEADM
-311 SEFLGYTDISF
+311 SEFLGCKEIPF

-335 NDTLKQYFHAMMWL
+335 NDTLKTYFHAMMWL
-349 QTVPFATDVPSQL
+349 QTVPFGTDVPSQL
-362 QNAIILAEMVGSDA
+362 QNAIILADLVGRDA
-376 QMRQLYQQLF
+376 QMQQLYQQLF

-413 NELLKDKK
+413 SELLKDKK
-421 ALSQLRSEIES
+421 AMDQLRREIES

-469 VDYDSQVTKRALPKG
+469 VDYDNRPTKRAMPKG

-498 ILIDELKE
+498 ILLDELKE
-506 AQKWDGF
+506 AQQWDGF
-513 FPALT
+513 VAALSK
-518 RMKQRMK
+518 MKQRMK
-525 EIDWQQTISTRWMDA
+525 EIDWQQTISNRWMDA
-540 LKTLNNT
+540 VKTLHEIC
-547 DNGYPY
+547 DGYPY

-590 CGGAG
+590 CGGGG

-601 TGYVEPNVQFW
+601 TGYVEPNVKFW
-612 RKAISLLNATADVL
+612 RKAISLLDATADVL
-626 ERYHLTTEK
+626 ERHHLTTEK
-635 GKRATERL
+635 GKRATQRL
-643 REEAEFLLQVSQ
+643 REEAQFLLRVSQ
-655 KELAGKKLDEAEYDA
+655 EELAGKKLDEADYDA

-721 EKCVMYVAVGLADE
+721 EKSVMYVAVGLADE
-735 IYCIVEVDGYLWLM
+735 IYCVVEIDGYLWLM
-749 RGAVLSYRETRRG
+749 RGAVLSYRETRRA

-773 QKNLETYPDEGRPTW
+773 QKNLETYPDEGRPSW
-788 MQDIIVPLKPAEAPK
+788 MQDIMVPLKPLEVPK
-803 ANERF
+803 PDESY

>member
-1 MMKKTIFGYWLL
+1 MKKLL
-13 VNGYW
+13 TTM
-18 LLVIGFWLFAIGCQ
+18 LCLMTLTAT
-32 AQKVQRVMIPGKG
+32 AQTKQRVMIPGKG
-45 NIDVEQLNK
+45 NVNVEQLNK
-54 RVDLNQDISRLNLTE
+54 RVDLNQDISRLNITE
-69 LRVLRNSFFA
+69 LRVLRNSFYA

-92 VFQCTSWYDSL
+92 VFQSTSWYDSL
-103 MEKRWSKVE
+103 QWKRWEKVE
-112 DLMEYKENED
+112 DLINYNESGD
-122 YRDTY
+122 YRNNY
-127 YKADAKVPIKT
+127 YKADAKVPMKT
-138 TKTEQAFINM
+138 TKAEQAFINK

-156 KKQNFIPSQSGYRI
+156 KKQNFVPSQSGYRV
-170 NMDNVVNAM
+170 NMDNVVNNM
-179 QLTEYPAPLKDK
+179 QLKEYPAPLKDK

-196 FAIVPAKHDQLFHVY
+196 FAIVPARHDQLFQLY
-211 ESNDYTSFPNF
+211 ESNDYTNFPNF

-241 DVEQQKLHDVVQ
+241 DIEQQRLHDVVL
-253 KLCERGQQ
+253 KLCQRGQQ
-261 LTANGQLPKANGQW
+261 LTANSQW
-275 LKTYFDVGHALIT
+275 LKTYFDVGYALIT
-288 GQKGADGT
+288 GQKGAAGT
-296 VAEEVRNSTTYNATT
+296 VAEEVKKSTTYEADM
-311 SEFLGYTDISF
+311 SEFLGCKEIPF

-335 NDTLKQYFHAMMWL
+335 NDTLKTYFHAMMWL
-349 QTVPFATDVPSQL
+349 QTVPFGTDVPSQL
-362 QNAIILAEMVGSDA
+362 QNAIILADLVGSDV
-376 QMRQLYQQLF
+376 QMQQLYQQLF

-413 NELLKDKK
+413 TELLKDKK
-421 ALSQLRSEIES
+421 AMNQLRGEIES

-469 VDYDSQVTKRALPKG
+469 VDYDNRPTKRAMPKG

-498 ILIDELKE
+498 ILLDELKE
-506 AQKWDGF
+506 AQQWDGF
-513 FPALT
+513 VAALSK
-518 RMKQRMK
+518 MKQRMK
-525 EIDWQQTISTRWMDA
+525 EIDWQQTISNRWMDA
-540 LKTLNNT
+540 VKTLHET
-547 DNGYPY
+547 SDGYPY

-590 CGGAG
+590 CGGGG

-601 TGYVEPNVQFW
+601 TGYVEPNVKFW
-612 RKAISLLNATADVL
+612 RKAISLLDATADVL
-626 ERYHLTTEK
+626 ERHHLTTDK
-635 GKRATERL
+635 GKRATQRL
-643 REEAEFLLQVSQ
+643 REEAQFLLRVSQ
-655 KELAGKKLDEAEYDA
+655 EELAGKKLDEADYDA

-721 EKCVMYVAVGLADE
+721 EKSVMYVAVGLADE
-735 IYCIVEVDGYLWLM
+735 IYCVVEVDGYLWLM
-749 RGAVLSYRETRRG
+749 RGAVLSYRETRRA

-773 QKNLETYPDEGRPTW
+773 QKNLETYPDEGRPSW
-788 MQDIIVPLKPAEAPK
+788 MQDIMVPLKPLEVPK
-803 ANERF
+803 PDESY

>member
-1 MMKKTIFGYWLL
+1 MTLT
-13 VNGYW
+13 
-18 LLVIGFWLFAIGCQ
+18 AT
-32 AQKVQRVMIPGKG
+32 AQTKQRVMIPGKG
-45 NIDVEQLNK
+45 NVNVEQLNK
-54 RVDLNQDISRLNLTE
+54 RVDLNQDISRLNITE
-69 LRVLRNSFFA
+69 LRVLRNSFYA

-92 VFQCTSWYDSL
+92 VFQSTSWYDSL
-103 MEKRWSKVE
+103 QWKRWEKVE
-112 DLMEYKENED
+112 DLINYNESGD
-122 YRDTY
+122 YRNNY
-127 YKADAKVPIKT
+127 YKADAKVPMKT
-138 TKTEQAFINM
+138 TKAEQAFINK

-156 KKQNFIPSQSGYRI
+156 KKQNFVPSQSGYRV
-170 NMDNVVNAM
+170 NMDNVVNNM
-179 QLTEYPAPLKDK
+179 QLKEYPAPLKDK

-196 FAIVPAKHDQLFHVY
+196 FAIVPARHDQLFQLY
-211 ESNDYTSFPNF
+211 ESNDYTNFPNF

-241 DVEQQKLHDVVQ
+241 DIEQQRLHDVVL
-253 KLCERGQQ
+253 KLCQRGQQ
-261 LTANGQLPKANGQW
+261 LTANSQW
-275 LKTYFDVGHALIT
+275 LKTYFDVGYALIT
-288 GQKGADGT
+288 GQKGAAGT
-296 VAEEVRNSTTYNATT
+296 VAEEVKKSTTYEADM
-311 SEFLGYTDISF
+311 SEFLGCKEILF

-335 NDTLKQYFHAMMWL
+335 NDTLKTYFHAMMWL
-349 QTVPFATDVPSQL
+349 QTVPFGTDVPSQL
-362 QNAIILAEMVGSDA
+362 QNAIILADLVGRDA
-376 QMRQLYQQLF
+376 QMQQLYQQLF

-413 NELLKDKK
+413 SELLKDKK
-421 ALSQLRSEIES
+421 TMDQLRREIES

-469 VDYDSQVTKRALPKG
+469 VDYDNRPTKRAMPKG

-498 ILIDELKE
+498 ILLDELKE
-506 AQKWDGF
+506 AQQWDGF
-513 FPALT
+513 VAALSK
-518 RMKQRMK
+518 MKQRMK
-525 EIDWQQTISTRWMDA
+525 EIDWQQTISNRWMDA
-540 LKTLNNT
+540 VKTLHEIC
-547 DNGYPY
+547 DGYPY

-590 CGGAG
+590 CGGGG

-601 TGYVEPNVQFW
+601 TGYVEPNVKFW
-612 RKAISLLNATADVL
+612 RKAISLLDATADVL
-626 ERYHLTTEK
+626 ERHHLTTEK
-635 GKRATERL
+635 GKRATQRL
-643 REEAEFLLQVSQ
+643 REEAQFLLRVSQ
-655 KELAGKKLDEAEYDA
+655 EELAGKKLDEADYDA

-721 EKCVMYVAVGLADE
+721 EKSVMYVAVGLADE
-735 IYCIVEVDGYLWLM
+735 IYCVVEIDGYLWLM
-749 RGAVLSYRETRRG
+749 RGAVLSYRETRRA

-773 QKNLETYPDEGRPTW
+773 QKNLETYPDEGRPSW
-788 MQDIIVPLKPAEAPK
+788 MQDIMVPLKPLEVPK
-803 ANERF
+803 PDESY

>member
-1 MMKKTIFGYWLL
+1 MMKKLL
-13 VNGYW
+13 TTM
-18 LLVIGFWLFAIGCQ
+18 LCLIALTAT
-32 AQKVQRVMIPGKG
+32 AQTKQRVMIPGKG

-54 RVDLNQDISRLNLTE
+54 RIDLSQDVSRLSIPE
-69 LRVLRNSFFA
+69 LRILRNSFFA

-103 MEKRWSKVE
+103 LWKRWEKVE
-112 DLMEYKENED
+112 DLINYNDNED
-122 YRDTY
+122 YRDNY
-127 YKADAKVPIKT
+127 YKADAKVTMKA
-138 TKTEQAFINM
+138 TKTEQAFISK

-156 KKQNFIPSQSGYRI
+156 KKLNFTPSQIGYRV
-170 NMDNVVNAM
+170 NMDNVVNNM

-196 FAIVPAKHDQLFHVY
+196 FAIVPARHDQLFQVY
-211 ESNDYTSFPNF
+211 ESNDYTNFPNF

-241 DVEQQKLHDVVQ
+241 DVEQQKLHDVVLR
-253 KLCERGQQ
+253 LCQRGQQ
-261 LTANGQLPKANGQW
+261 LTTNSQLPKANSQW
-275 LKTYFDVGHALIT
+275 LKTYFDVGYALIT

-296 VAEEVRNSTTYNATT
+296 VADEVKKSTTYEADM
-311 SEFLGYTDISF
+311 SEYLGYIDIPF
-322 QYPLFRPRGHYTR
+322 QYPLFRPRGHYAR

-349 QTVPFATDVPSQL
+349 QTVPFGTDVPSQL
-362 QNAIILAEMVGSDA
+362 ANAVILADIVGSDT

-398 ITIMQVYDLMKGRKA
+398 ITILQVYDLMKGRKGK
-413 NELLKDKK
+413 ELLKDQK
-421 ALSQLRSEIES
+421 AMALLRTEIES
-432 LAQKQ
+432 LAQQQ

-469 VDYDSQVTKRALPKG
+469 VDYDSQTTKRALPKG

-498 ILIDELKE
+498 ILLDELKE
-506 AQKWDGF
+506 AQQWDGF
-513 FPALT
+513 VPALS
-518 RMKQRMK
+518 RMKQRMR
-525 EIDWQQTISTRWMDA
+525 EIDWLQTISNRWMDA
-540 LKTLNNT
+540 LKTLHDTN
-547 DNGYPY
+547 DGYPF

-590 CGGAG
+590 CGGGG

-626 ERYHLTTEK
+626 ERHHLTTEK

-643 REEAEFLLQVSQ
+643 REEAQFLLRVSEE
-655 KELAGKKLDEAEYDA
+655 ELAGKKLAEADYDA

-683 DLVRDEEQYLMGWND
+683 DLVRDEEQFLMGWND

-803 ANERF
+803 SNERF

>member
-1 MMKKTIFGYWLL
+1 MRK
-13 VNGYW
+13 
-18 LLVIGFWLFAIGCQ
+18 LFATIVCLVALTATAQQ
-32 AQKVQRVMIPGKG
+32 AKRVMIPGKG

-54 RVDLNQDISRLNLTE
+54 RVDLNQDISRLNMTE
-69 LRVLRNSFFA
+69 LRVLRNSFYA
-79 REGYPFRDAFLRG
+79 RNGYPFRDAFLRG

-103 MEKRWSKVE
+103 MGERWPKVE
-112 DLMEYKENED
+112 ELMEYNEDED
-122 YRDTY
+122 YRTSY
-127 YKADAKVPIKT
+127 YKADAKVPMKT
-138 TKTEQAFINM
+138 TKTEQAFISM

-156 KKQNFIPSQSGYRI
+156 KKQNFKPSQSGYRV
-170 NMDNVVNAM
+170 NMDNVVNNM

-196 FAIVPAKHDQLFHVY
+196 FAIVPAKHDQLFNVY
-211 ESNDYTSFPNF
+211 ENNDYTNFPNF

-241 DVEQQKLHDVVQ
+241 DVEQKKLHDVVL
-253 KLCERGQQ
+253 KLCQRGQQ
-261 LTANGQLPKANGQW
+261 LVANSQHPSSNTQW

-288 GQKGADGT
+288 GQKGAAGT
-296 VAEEVRNSTTYNATT
+296 VAEEVEKSTKYEADM
-311 SEFLGYTDISF
+311 SEYLGYTNIPF

-349 QTVPFATDVPSQL
+349 QTVPFGTDVPSQL
-362 QNAIILAEMVGSDA
+362 ENAVILAEMVGSDA
-376 QMRQLYQQLF
+376 QMQKLYQQLF

-413 NELLKDKK
+413 KELLKNKK
-421 ALSQLRSEIES
+421 AMAQLRSEIET
-432 LAQKQ
+432 LAKQQ

-469 VDYDSQVTKRALPKG
+469 VDYDNDPTKRALPMG

-498 ILIDELKE
+498 ILTDELGEHKR
-506 AQKWDGF
+506 WDGF
-513 FPALT
+513 VPALS

-540 LKTLNNT
+540 LKTLHDTN
-547 DNGYPY
+547 DGYPF

-590 CGGAG
+590 CGGGG

-601 TGYVEPNVQFW
+601 TGYVEPNVKFW

-626 ERYHLTTEK
+626 ERYQLTTEK

-643 REEAEFLLQVSQ
+643 REEAEFLLRVSQ
-655 KELAGKKLDEAEYDA
+655 EELAGKKLAEADYDA

-676 TFENISL
+676 EFENISL

-773 QKNLETYPDEGRPTW
+773 QQNLETYPDEGRPTW

>member
-1 MMKKTIFGYWLL
+1 MKKLL
-13 VNGYW
+13 TTMLCLMTLTVT
-18 LLVIGFWLFAIGCQ
+18 
-32 AQKVQRVMIPGKG
+32 AQTKQRVMIPGKG
-45 NIDVEQLNK
+45 NVNVEQLNK
-54 RVDLNQDISRLNLTE
+54 LVDLNQDISRLSITE
-69 LRVLRNSFFA
+69 LRVLRNSFYA

-103 MEKRWSKVE
+103 LWKRWEKVE
-112 DLMEYKENED
+112 DLINYNESED
-122 YRDTY
+122 YRNNY
-127 YKADAKVPIKT
+127 YKADAKVSMKT
-138 TKTEQAFINM
+138 TKAEQAFINK

-156 KKQNFIPSQSGYRI
+156 MKRNFVPSQSGYRV
-170 NMDNVVNAM
+170 NMDNVVNNM
-179 QLTEYPAPLKDK
+179 QLKEYPAPLKDK

-196 FAIVPAKHDQLFHVY
+196 FAIVPARHNQLFQLY
-211 ESNDYTSFPNF
+211 ESNDYTNFPNF

-241 DVEQQKLHDVVQ
+241 DIEQQRLHDVVL
-253 KLCERGQQ
+253 KLCQRGQQ
-261 LTANGQLPKANGQW
+261 LTATNNAW
-275 LKTYFDVGHALIT
+275 LKTYFDVGYALIT
-288 GQKGADGT
+288 GQKGAVGT
-296 VAEEVRNSTTYNATT
+296 VAEEVKKSTTYEADM
-311 SEFLGYTDISF
+311 SEFLGCKEIPF

-335 NDTLKQYFHAMMWL
+335 NDTLKTYFHAMMWL
-349 QTVPFATDVPSQL
+349 QTVPFGTDVPSQL
-362 QNAIILAEMVGSDA
+362 QNAIILADLVGRDA
-376 QMRQLYQQLF
+376 QMQQLYQQLF

-413 NELLKDKK
+413 SELLKDKK
-421 ALSQLRSEIES
+421 AMDQLRREIES

-469 VDYDSQVTKRALPKG
+469 VDYDNRPTKRAMPKG

-498 ILIDELKE
+498 ILLDELKE
-506 AQKWDGF
+506 AQQWDGF
-513 FPALT
+513 VAALSK
-518 RMKQRMK
+518 MKQRMK
-525 EIDWQQTISTRWMDA
+525 EIDWQQTISNRWMDA
-540 LKTLNNT
+540 VKTLHEIC
-547 DNGYPY
+547 DGYPY

-590 CGGAG
+590 CGGGG

-601 TGYVEPNVQFW
+601 TGYVEPNVKFW
-612 RKAISLLNATADVL
+612 RKAISLLDATADVL
-626 ERYHLTTEK
+626 ERHHLTTEK
-635 GKRATERL
+635 GKRATQRL
-643 REEAEFLLQVSQ
+643 REEAQFLLRVSQ
-655 KELAGKKLDEAEYDA
+655 EELAGKKLDEADYDA

-721 EKCVMYVAVGLADE
+721 EKSVMYVAVGLADE
-735 IYCIVEVDGYLWLM
+735 IYCVVEIDGYLWLM
-749 RGAVLSYRETRRG
+749 RGAVLSYRETRRA

-773 QKNLETYPDEGRPTW
+773 QKNLETYPDEGRPSW
-788 MQDIIVPLKPAEAPK
+788 MQDIMVPLKPLEVPK
-803 ANERF
+803 PDESY

>member
-1 MMKKTIFGYWLL
+1 MRKLL
-13 VNGYW
+13 ATMLCVMA
-18 LLVIGFWLFAIGCQ
+18 LTAT
-32 AQKVQRVMIPGKG
+32 AQTKQRVMIPGKG
-45 NIDVEQLNK
+45 NINVEQLNK
-54 RVDLNQDISRLNLTE
+54 LVDLNQDISRLSITE
-69 LRVLRNSFFA
+69 LRVLRNSFYA

-103 MEKRWSKVE
+103 LWKRWEKVE
-112 DLMEYKENED
+112 DLINYNESED
-122 YRDTY
+122 YRNNY
-127 YKADAKVPIKT
+127 YKADAKVSMKT
-138 TKTEQAFINM
+138 TKAEQAFINK

-156 KKQNFIPSQSGYRI
+156 MKRNFVPSQSGYRV
-170 NMDNVVNAM
+170 NMDNVVNNM
-179 QLTEYPAPLKDK
+179 QLKKYPAPLKDK

-196 FAIVPAKHDQLFHVY
+196 FAIVPARHNQLFQLY
-211 ESNDYTSFPNF
+211 ESNDYTNFPNF

-241 DVEQQKLHDVVQ
+241 DIEQQRLHDVVL
-253 KLCERGQQ
+253 KLCQRGQQ
-261 LTANGQLPKANGQW
+261 LTATNNAW
-275 LKTYFDVGHALIT
+275 LKTYFDVGYALIT
-288 GQKGADGT
+288 GQKGAVGT
-296 VAEEVRNSTTYNATT
+296 VAEEVKKSTTYEADM
-311 SEFLGYTDISF
+311 SEFLGCKEIPF

-335 NDTLKQYFHAMMWL
+335 NDTLKTYFHAMMWL
-349 QTVPFATDVPSQL
+349 QTVPFGTDVPSQL
-362 QNAIILAEMVGSDA
+362 QNAIILADLVGRDA
-376 QMRQLYQQLF
+376 QMQQLYQQLF

-413 NELLKDKK
+413 SELLKDKK
-421 ALSQLRSEIES
+421 AMDQLRREIES

-469 VDYDSQVTKRALPKG
+469 VDYDNRPTKRAMPKG

-498 ILIDELKE
+498 ILLDELKE
-506 AQKWDGF
+506 AQQWDGF
-513 FPALT
+513 VAALSK
-518 RMKQRMK
+518 MKQRMK
-525 EIDWQQTISTRWMDA
+525 EIDWQQTISNRWMDA
-540 LKTLNNT
+540 VKTLHEIC
-547 DNGYPY
+547 DGYPY

-590 CGGAG
+590 CGGGG

-601 TGYVEPNVQFW
+601 TGYVEPNVKFW
-612 RKAISLLNATADVL
+612 RKAISLLDATADVL
-626 ERYHLTTEK
+626 ERHHLTTEK
-635 GKRATERL
+635 GKRATQRL
-643 REEAEFLLQVSQ
+643 REEAQFLLRVSQ
-655 KELAGKKLDEAEYDA
+655 EELAGKKLDEADYDA

-721 EKCVMYVAVGLADE
+721 EKSVMYVAVGLADE
-735 IYCIVEVDGYLWLM
+735 IYCVVEIDGYLWLM
-749 RGAVLSYRETRRG
+749 RGAVLSYRETRRA

-773 QKNLETYPDEGRPTW
+773 QKNLETYPDEGRPSW
-788 MQDIIVPLKPAEAPK
+788 MQDIMVPLKPLEVPK
-803 ANERF
+803 PDESY

>member
-1 MMKKTIFGYWLL
+1 MTLT
-13 VNGYW
+13 VT
-18 LLVIGFWLFAIGCQ
+18 
-32 AQKVQRVMIPGKG
+32 AQTKQRVMIPGKG
-45 NIDVEQLNK
+45 NINVEQLNK
-54 RVDLNQDISRLNLTE
+54 LVDLNQDISRLSITE
-69 LRVLRNSFFA
+69 LRVLRNSFYA

-103 MEKRWSKVE
+103 LWKRWEKVE
-112 DLMEYKENED
+112 DLINYNESED
-122 YRDTY
+122 YRNNY
-127 YKADAKVPIKT
+127 YKADAKVSMKT
-138 TKTEQAFINM
+138 TKAEQAFINK

-156 KKQNFIPSQSGYRI
+156 MKRNFVPSQSGYRV
-170 NMDNVVNAM
+170 NMDNVVNNM
-179 QLTEYPAPLKDK
+179 QLKEYPAPLKDK

-196 FAIVPAKHDQLFHVY
+196 FAIVPARHNQLFQLY
-211 ESNDYTSFPNF
+211 ESNDYTNFPNF

-241 DVEQQKLHDVVQ
+241 DIEQQRLHDVVL
-253 KLCERGQQ
+253 KLCQRGQQ
-261 LTANGQLPKANGQW
+261 LTATNNAW
-275 LKTYFDVGHALIT
+275 LKTYFDVGYALIT
-288 GQKGADGT
+288 GQKGAVGT
-296 VAEEVRNSTTYNATT
+296 VAEEVKKSTTYEADM
-311 SEFLGYTDISF
+311 SEFLGCKEIPF

-335 NDTLKQYFHAMMWL
+335 NDTLKTYFHAMMWL
-349 QTVPFATDVPSQL
+349 QTVPFGTDVPSQL
-362 QNAIILAEMVGSDA
+362 QNAIILADLVGRDA
-376 QMRQLYQQLF
+376 QMQQLYQQLF

-413 NELLKDKK
+413 SELLKDKK
-421 ALSQLRSEIES
+421 AMDQLRREIES

-469 VDYDSQVTKRALPKG
+469 VDYDNRPTKRAMPKG

-498 ILIDELKE
+498 ILLDELKE
-506 AQKWDGF
+506 AQQWDGF
-513 FPALT
+513 VAALSK
-518 RMKQRMK
+518 MKQRMK
-525 EIDWQQTISTRWMDA
+525 EIDWQQTISNRWMDA
-540 LKTLNNT
+540 VKTLHEIC
-547 DNGYPY
+547 DGYPY

-590 CGGAG
+590 CGGGG

-601 TGYVEPNVQFW
+601 TGYVEPNVKFW
-612 RKAISLLNATADVL
+612 CKAISLLDATADVL
-626 ERYHLTTEK
+626 ERHHLTTEK
-635 GKRATERL
+635 GKRATQRL
-643 REEAEFLLQVSQ
+643 REEAQFLLRVSQ
-655 KELAGKKLDEAEYDA
+655 EELAGKKLDEADYDA

-721 EKCVMYVAVGLADE
+721 EKSVMYVAVGLADE
-735 IYCIVEVDGYLWLM
+735 IYCVVEIDGYLWLM
-749 RGAVLSYRETRRG
+749 RGAVLSYRETRRA

-773 QKNLETYPDEGRPTW
+773 QKNLETYPDEGRPSW
-788 MQDIIVPLKPAEAPK
+788 MQDIMVPLKPLEVPK
-803 ANERF
+803 PDESY

>member
-1 MMKKTIFGYWLL
+1 M
-13 VNGYW
+13 
-18 LLVIGFWLFAIGCQ
+18 
-32 AQKVQRVMIPGKG
+32 
-45 NIDVEQLNK
+45 
-54 RVDLNQDISRLNLTE
+54 
-69 LRVLRNSFFA
+69 
-79 REGYPFRDAFLRG
+79 
-92 VFQCTSWYDSL
+92 FQCTSWYDSL
-103 MEKRWSKVE
+103 LWKRWEKVE
-112 DLMEYKENED
+112 DLINYNESED
-122 YRDTY
+122 YRNNY
-127 YKADAKVPIKT
+127 YKADAKVSMKT
-138 TKTEQAFINM
+138 TKAEQAFINK

-156 KKQNFIPSQSGYRI
+156 MKRNFVPSQSGYRV
-170 NMDNVVNAM
+170 NMDNVVNNM
-179 QLTEYPAPLKDK
+179 QLKEYPAPLKDK

-196 FAIVPAKHDQLFHVY
+196 FAIVPARHNQLFQLY
-211 ESNDYTSFPNF
+211 ESNDYTNFPNF

-241 DVEQQKLHDVVQ
+241 DIEQQRLHDVVL
-253 KLCERGQQ
+253 KLCQRGQQ
-261 LTANGQLPKANGQW
+261 LTATNNAW
-275 LKTYFDVGHALIT
+275 LKTYFDVGYALIT
-288 GQKGADGT
+288 GQKGAVGT
-296 VAEEVRNSTTYNATT
+296 VAEEVKKSTTYEADM
-311 SEFLGYTDISF
+311 SEFLGCKEIPF

-335 NDTLKQYFHAMMWL
+335 NDTLKTYFHAMMWL
-349 QTVPFATDVPSQL
+349 QTVPFGTDVPSQL
-362 QNAIILAEMVGSDA
+362 QNAIILADLVGRDA
-376 QMRQLYQQLF
+376 QMQQLYQQLF

-413 NELLKDKK
+413 SELLKDKK
-421 ALSQLRSEIES
+421 AMDQLRREIES

-469 VDYDSQVTKRALPKG
+469 VDYDNRPTKRAMPKG

-498 ILIDELKE
+498 ILLDELKE
-506 AQKWDGF
+506 AQQWDGF
-513 FPALT
+513 VAALSK
-518 RMKQRMK
+518 MKQRMK
-525 EIDWQQTISTRWMDA
+525 EIDWQQTISNRWMDA
-540 LKTLNNT
+540 VKTLHEIC
-547 DNGYPY
+547 DGYPY

-590 CGGAG
+590 CGGGG

-601 TGYVEPNVQFW
+601 TGYVEPNVKFW
-612 RKAISLLNATADVL
+612 RKAISLLDATADVL
-626 ERYHLTTEK
+626 ERHHLTTEK
-635 GKRATERL
+635 GKRATQRL
-643 REEAEFLLQVSQ
+643 REEAQFLLRVSQ
-655 KELAGKKLDEAEYDA
+655 EELAGKKLDEADYDA

-721 EKCVMYVAVGLADE
+721 EKSVMYVAVGLADE
-735 IYCIVEVDGYLWLM
+735 IYCVVEIDGYLWLM
-749 RGAVLSYRETRRG
+749 RGAVLSYRETRRA

-773 QKNLETYPDEGRPTW
+773 QKNLETYPDEGRPSW
-788 MQDIIVPLKPAEAPK
+788 MQDIMVPLKPLEVPK
-803 ANERF
+803 PDESY

>member
-1 MMKKTIFGYWLL
+1 MLCLIALT
-13 VNGYW
+13 
-18 LLVIGFWLFAIGCQ
+18 AT
-32 AQKVQRVMIPGKG
+32 AQTKQRVMIPGKG

-54 RVDLNQDISRLNLTE
+54 RIDLSQDVSRLSIPE
-69 LRVLRNSFFA
+69 LRILRNSFFA

-103 MEKRWSKVE
+103 LWKRWEKVE
-112 DLMEYKENED
+112 DLINYNDNED
-122 YRDTY
+122 YRDNY
-127 YKADAKVPIKT
+127 YKADAKVTMKT
-138 TKTEQAFINM
+138 TKTEQAFISK

-156 KKQNFIPSQSGYRI
+156 KKLNFTPSQIGYRV
-170 NMDNVVNAM
+170 NMDNVVNNM

-196 FAIVPAKHDQLFHVY
+196 FAIVPARHDQLFQVY
-211 ESNDYTSFPNF
+211 ESNDYTNFPNF

-241 DVEQQKLHDVVQ
+241 DVEQQKLHDVVLR
-253 KLCERGQQ
+253 LCQRGQQ
-261 LTANGQLPKANGQW
+261 LTTNSQLPKANSQW
-275 LKTYFDVGHALIT
+275 LKTYFDVGYALIT

-296 VAEEVRNSTTYNATT
+296 VADEVKKSTTYEADM
-311 SEFLGYTDISF
+311 SEYLGYIDIPF
-322 QYPLFRPRGHYTR
+322 QYPLFRPRGHYAR

-349 QTVPFATDVPSQL
+349 QTVPFGTDVPSQL
-362 QNAIILAEMVGSDA
+362 ANAVILADIVGSDT

-398 ITIMQVYDLMKGRKA
+398 ITILQVYDLMKGRKGK
-413 NELLKDKK
+413 ELLKDQK
-421 ALSQLRSEIES
+421 AMALLRTEIES
-432 LAQKQ
+432 LAQQQ

-469 VDYDSQVTKRALPKG
+469 VDYDSQTTKRALPKG

-498 ILIDELKE
+498 ILLDELKE
-506 AQKWDGF
+506 AQQWDGF
-513 FPALT
+513 VPALS
-518 RMKQRMK
+518 RMKQRMR
-525 EIDWQQTISTRWMDA
+525 EIDWQQTISNRWMDA
-540 LKTLNNT
+540 LKTLHDTN
-547 DNGYPY
+547 DGYPF
-553 FMLTPE
+553 FMLTLE

-590 CGGAG
+590 CGGGG

-626 ERYHLTTEK
+626 ERHHLTTEK

-643 REEAEFLLQVSQ
+643 REEAQFLLRVSEE
-655 KELAGKKLDEAEYDA
+655 ELAGKKLAEADYDA

-683 DLVRDEEQYLMGWND
+683 DLVRDEEQFLMGWND

-803 ANERF
+803 SNERF

>member
-1 MMKKTIFGYWLL
+1 MTLT
-13 VNGYW
+13 VT
-18 LLVIGFWLFAIGCQ
+18 
-32 AQKVQRVMIPGKG
+32 AQTKQRVMIPGKG
-45 NIDVEQLNK
+45 NVNVEQLNK
-54 RVDLNQDISRLNLTE
+54 LVDLNQDISRLSITE
-69 LRVLRNSFFA
+69 LRVLRNSFYA

-103 MEKRWSKVE
+103 LWKRWEKVE
-112 DLMEYKENED
+112 DLINYNESED
-122 YRDTY
+122 YRNNY
-127 YKADAKVPIKT
+127 YKADAKVSMKT
-138 TKTEQAFINM
+138 TKAEQAFINK

-156 KKQNFIPSQSGYRI
+156 MKRNFVPSQSGYRV
-170 NMDNVVNAM
+170 NMDNVVNNM
-179 QLTEYPAPLKDK
+179 QLKEYPAPLKDK

-196 FAIVPAKHDQLFHVY
+196 FAIVPARHNQLFQLY
-211 ESNDYTSFPNF
+211 ESNDYTNFPNF

-241 DVEQQKLHDVVQ
+241 DIEQQRLHDVVL
-253 KLCERGQQ
+253 KLCQRGQQ
-261 LTANGQLPKANGQW
+261 LTATNNAW
-275 LKTYFDVGHALIT
+275 LKTYFDVGYALIT
-288 GQKGADGT
+288 GQKGAVGT
-296 VAEEVRNSTTYNATT
+296 VAEEVKKSTTYEADM
-311 SEFLGYTDISF
+311 SEFLGCKEIPF

-335 NDTLKQYFHAMMWL
+335 NDTLKTYFHAMMWL
-349 QTVPFATDVPSQL
+349 QTVPFGTDVPSQL
-362 QNAIILAEMVGSDA
+362 QNAIILADLVGRDA
-376 QMRQLYQQLF
+376 QMQQLYQQLF

-413 NELLKDKK
+413 SELLKDKK
-421 ALSQLRSEIES
+421 AMDQLRREIES

-469 VDYDSQVTKRALPKG
+469 VDYDNRPTKRAMPKG

-498 ILIDELKE
+498 ILLDELKE
-506 AQKWDGF
+506 AQQWDGF
-513 FPALT
+513 VAALSK
-518 RMKQRMK
+518 MKQRMK
-525 EIDWQQTISTRWMDA
+525 EIDWQQTISNRWMDA
-540 LKTLNNT
+540 VKTLHEIC
-547 DNGYPY
+547 DGYPY

-575 KHDAILYAKQPFGAE
+575 KHDAILYAKQPLGAE
-590 CGGAG
+590 CGGGG

-601 TGYVEPNVQFW
+601 TGYVEPNVKFW
-612 RKAISLLNATADVL
+612 RKAISLLDATADVL
-626 ERYHLTTEK
+626 ERHHLTTEK
-635 GKRATERL
+635 GKRATQRL
-643 REEAEFLLQVSQ
+643 REEAQFLLRVSQ
-655 KELAGKKLDEAEYDA
+655 EELAGKKLDEADYDA

-721 EKCVMYVAVGLADE
+721 EKSVMYVAVGLADE
-735 IYCIVEVDGYLWLM
+735 IYCVVEIDGYLWLM
-749 RGAVLSYRETRRG
+749 RGAVLSYRETRRA

-773 QKNLETYPDEGRPTW
+773 QKNLETYPDEGRPSW
-788 MQDIIVPLKPAEAPK
+788 MQDIMVPLKPLEVPK
-803 ANERF
+803 PDESY